1 MYRRLKAIADTYVTD
16 KIIRQKRHKTANVG
30 LAGTIDLFKLFNIAN
45 SGSAP
50 DVTEL
55 SRALIKFDLS
65 ELHALTGSTLD
76 YADSSFQC
84 ILSMRDVYGGQ
95 TVPSNFTLELFP
107 LSRSFDEG
115 IGRDVVYY
123 NDIDSANFVTSSFVG
138 APTLWSEEGANKGGL
153 LGSDNID
160 YITSGNLGEGIVS
173 LSAKQTFTNGTED
186 LSIDVT
192 SLISASLAGQ
202 IPDHGFRL
210 AFTSSQEDDQ
220 FTYFVKRFSSRH
232 AYNENMQPRLIVKYN
247 DTLQSNENDF
257 FFDISGSL
265 SLFNYNR
272 TGLTHLQ
279 SASTDITG
287 NDSLMLRL
295 VATGSGELLTK
306 YVTAS
311 QQSIGSNFITGAYL
325 ASFILRSTD
334 SDYVPLIVAS
344 GSVDF
349 YPYWESLDGTV
360 SFLTG
365 SSFAVSQQPR
375 TTAVNSPRNLT
386 VNITNM
392 KPEYQVD
399 EKVRMRIFVQDNT
412 APIVASKLPL
422 ESKSMIFTNM
432 YYSIRDTQSNEV
444 IVPFETN
451 KNATLLSTDSQ
462 GMYFDLYMSDLV
474 AGRSYRVD
482 LLIKDNDTDH
492 VFKNIG
498 KKFKVDNQQ
507 GS

>member
-1 MYRRLKAIADTYVTD
+1 M
-16 KIIRQKRHKTANVG
+16 
-30 LAGTIDLFKLFNIAN
+30 
-45 SGSAP
+45 
-50 DVTEL
+50 
-55 SRALIKFDLS
+55 
-65 ELHALTGSTLD
+65 
-76 YADSSFQC
+76 
-84 ILSMRDVYGGQ
+84 
-95 TVPSNFTLELFP
+95 
-107 LSRSFDEG
+107 
-115 IGRDVVYY
+115 
-123 NDIDSANFVTSSFVG
+123 
-138 APTLWSEEGANKGGL
+138 
-153 LGSDNID
+153 
-160 YITSGNLGEGIVS
+160 
-173 LSAKQTFTNGTED
+173 
-186 LSIDVT
+186 
-192 SLISASLAGQ
+192 
-202 IPDHGFRL
+202 
-210 AFTSSQEDDQ
+210 
-220 FTYFVKRFSSRH
+220 
-232 AYNENMQPRLIVKYN
+232 
-247 DTLQSNENDF
+247 
-257 FFDISGSL
+257 
-265 SLFNYNR
+265 
-272 TGLTHLQ
+272 
-279 SASTDITG
+279 
-287 NDSLMLRL
+287 
-295 VATGSGELLTK
+295 
-306 YVTAS
+306 
-311 QQSIGSNFITGAYL
+311 